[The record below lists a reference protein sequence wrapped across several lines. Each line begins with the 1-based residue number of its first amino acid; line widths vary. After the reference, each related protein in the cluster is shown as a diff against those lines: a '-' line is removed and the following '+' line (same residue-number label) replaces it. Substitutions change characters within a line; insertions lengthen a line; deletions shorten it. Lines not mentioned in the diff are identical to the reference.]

1 MNWFKV
7 GVMPRVRKSARKP
20 SREMRIVVGA
30 KVDVPFERRDRCAG
44 RELRVTLY
52 APNERA
58 AKSAAMNIAMICQI
72 ANFWPYERGISFI
85 PLAIMLVDSPSKS
98 KSVPN

>member
-1 MNWFKV
+1 MYLGETPSAMNWFKV

-30 KVDVPFERRDRCAG
+30 KVDVPFERRARCAG

-58 AKSAAMNIAMICQI
+58 AKSAAINIAMMCQR
-72 ANFWPYERGISFI
+72 ANFRRYRET
-85 PLAIMLVDSPSKS
+85 LAPSR
-98 KSVPN
+98 